1 MEGLKFTRKA
11 LHHLWSQSLC
21 GQLWALLV
29 KCPNHIMSFQ
39 MQFRNLLFCLWGF
52 ELKASFS
59 PSQVMIVFRPL
70 LQMTVSEGLGRAPRS
85 CHYFIFE
92 VVSLSIHG
100 WSITPYQRLSVF
112 VKESRITQTKIKQPL
127 YSFHSAFKKNHVF
140 NILALFLFWVTVHVT
155 VVQCDFAAHSD
166 QSQLLFSVLIQ
177 PCTSSHWPAVST
189 YEQVAI
195 VVVVVV
201 F

>member
-11 LHHLWSQSLC
+11 LHHLWPQSLC
-21 GQLWALLV
+21 GQLWVLLV
-29 KCPNHIMSFQ
+29 KCSNHIMSFHL
-39 MQFRNLLFCLWGF
+39 QFRNLLFCLWGF

-59 PSQVMIVFRPL
+59 PSQMMIVFRPL
-70 LQMTVSEGLGRAPRS
+70 FQMTVCEGLGRAPRS

-112 VKESRITQTKIKQPL
+112 VKESRITQTKMKQPL

-140 NILALFLFWVTVHVT
+140 NILGFFYFESLCMSLWFSVVLQHALIKASYAFQSWPSPVPFPIGQQSALMSRLLFFLF
-155 VVQCDFAAHSD
+155 S
-166 QSQLLFSVLIQ
+166 
-177 PCTSSHWPAVST
+177 
-189 YEQVAI
+189 
-195 VVVVVV
+195 
-201 F
+201 